1 MAEMMKK
8 VVVTGKMKNEV
19 VEVEIPEI
27 PDHEVLIK
35 LTYMGVCMSEHYDW
49 QNGKAGM
56 CFGHE
61 PMGVVVKVGK
71 NVKKF
76 KVGDRVTGLMVG
88 GMQEYCTC
96 YEGGLFKVPDNI
108 SDIDAI
114 GEPLACIVSAV
125 SKVPLQ
131 YPGED
136 SVAVVGCGYMG
147 CGAIGLLKARG
158 VGKLVAV
165 DINPES
171 LKNALKYGADEAY
184 LPEDLPEEY
193 IAVGKYSA
201 TGGFK
206 YVMEWGETEGSLDTA
221 IRMTRQLGF
230 LGVGAYHTG
239 GKRAVDVQMLNVKAI
254 DMLST
259 HPRDIE
265 RLYKSCQLAM
275 DMISKGQWNYK
286 NVPTKVYPMDKFD
299 LAHKEL
305 ETKFGKYL
313 KAVIDMNPEHIGAE
327 PYIVE

>member
-8 VVVTGKMKNEV
+8 IVSKDKMLSEI
-19 VEVEIPEI
+19 VEVEVPQIADNHI
-27 PDHEVLIK
+27 LVK
-35 LTYMGVCMSEHYDW
+35 LTYMGVCMSEHYAW
-49 QNGKAGM
+49 QTAKAGQV
-56 CFGHE
+56 FGHE

-71 NVKKF
+71 NITKF
-76 KVGDRVTGLMVG
+76 KVGDRVTGFMEG
-88 GMQEYCTC
+88 GMQEYCRAN
-96 YEGGLFKVPDNI
+96 ERDLFKVPDNI
-108 SDIDAI
+108 SDVDAI
-114 GEPLACIVSAV
+114 GEPLACLVSAV

-131 YPGED
+131 FPGED

-193 IAVGKYSA
+193 IAVGKYAA

-221 IRMTRQLGF
+221 IRMTRRLGF

-259 HPRDIE
+259 HPRDGE
-265 RLYKSCQLAM
+265 RTHRACQLAM
-275 DMISKGQWNYK
+275 DMISGGQWNYK

-299 LAHKEL
+299 DAHRDL
-305 ETKFGKYL
+305 PQKFGKYL
-313 KAVIDMNPEHIGAE
+313 KAIIDMDPAKIGSE
-327 PYIVE
+327 PYII

>member
-8 VVVTGKMKNEV
+8 VVATGAMKNEITE
-19 VEVEIPEI
+19 VEVPEI
-27 PDHEVLIK
+27 LDHQILVK
-35 LTYMGVCMSEHYDW
+35 LNYMGVCMSEHYTW
-49 QNGKAGM
+49 QTTEAGH

-61 PMGVVVKVGK
+61 PMGVVAKVGK
-71 NVKKF
+71 NIKKF
-76 KVGDRVTGLMVG
+76 KVGDRVSGWMLGGL
-88 GMQEYCTC
+88 QEYAVT
-96 YEGGLFKVPDNI
+96 YEGSIFKVPDNI
-108 SDIDAI
+108 SDVDAI
-114 GEPLACIVSAV
+114 GEPLACLVSAV

-131 YPGED
+131 FPGED

-193 IAVGKYSA
+193 IAVGKYA
-201 TGGFK
+201 AKGGFK

-221 IRMTRQLGF
+221 IRMTRELGF

-259 HPRDIE
+259 HPRDGE
-265 RLYKSCQLAM
+265 RTHRACQLAM

-299 LAHKEL
+299 EAHADL
-305 ETKFGKYL
+305 HNKFGKYL

>member
-1 MAEMMKK
+1 MRS
-8 VVVTGKMKNEV
+8 EV
-19 VEVEIPEI
+19 VEAEVPEI
-27 PDHEVLIK
+27 LDHQILVK

-49 QNGKAGM
+49 SVRKPGRR
-56 CFGHE
+56 FGHE
-61 PMGVVVKVGK
+61 PMGIVVKVGK
-71 NVKKF
+71 NIKKF
-76 KVGDRVTGLMVG
+76 NVGDRVTGWMEG
-88 GMQEYCTC
+88 GLQEYCIS
-96 YEGGLFKVPDNI
+96 YEAGLFKVPDNI
-108 SDIDAI
+108 SDVDAI
-114 GEPLACIVSAV
+114 GEPPACIVSAV

-184 LPEDLPEEY
+184 LPQELPEEY
-193 IAVGKYSA
+193 
-201 TGGFK
+201 
-206 YVMEWGETEGSLDTA
+206 LA

-239 GKRAVDVQMLNVKAI
+239 GKRLVDVQMLNVKAI

-259 HPRDIE
+259 HPRDSE
-265 RLYKSCQLAM
+265 RSHKACQLAM
-275 DMISKGQWNYK
+275 DMISNGQWNYK

-299 LAHKEL
+299 EAHEDL
-305 ETKFGKYL
+305 QNKFGKYL